1 MNKMANQKIILVLGL
16 LAVALRGLF
25 PPWLYTLDTTGTPNH
40 PGGHR
45 EVNAGYAPL
54 FRPPKVIRDAMTDKE
69 LKSFEMILRPP
80 LEGGGW
86 NDPTGIKLDM
96 TRLLVEWIC
105 ILAVSGAA
113 WGLVRLDKERKSG
126 ES

>member
-1 MNKMANQKIILVLGL
+1 
-16 LAVALRGLF
+16 
-25 PPWLYTLDTTGTPNH
+25 
-40 PGGHR
+40 
-45 EVNAGYAPL
+45 
-54 FRPPKVIRDAMTDKE
+54 MTDKE